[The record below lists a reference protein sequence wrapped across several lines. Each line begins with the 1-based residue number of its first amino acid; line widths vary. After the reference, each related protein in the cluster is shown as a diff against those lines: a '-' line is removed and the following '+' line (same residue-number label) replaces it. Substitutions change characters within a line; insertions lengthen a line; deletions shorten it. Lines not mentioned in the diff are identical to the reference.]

1 MVYFKE
7 PMSPISESSKQLGA
21 LGEKIV
27 SKYLKDKGYRILDR
41 NYSPRFVSGP
51 LQGEIDIIAKPRRK
65 AFGFLRGKKEDTIHF
80 IEVKT
85 LMDGQGFLPEDKVN
99 FAKQR
104 KIIKT
109 VESWLIEKKIPLDS
123 KQQIDVISV
132 EIDSNKKKAKIRHL
146 KNAVFL

>member
-7 PMSPISESSKQLGA
+7 LMPFITENSKQLGA

-51 LQGEIDIIAKPRRK
+51 LRGEIDIIAK
-65 AFGFLRGKKEDTIHF
+65 KEDTISF

-85 LMDGQGFLPEDKVN
+85 LKDNFTQGFSPEQKVD
-99 FAKQR
+99 FKKQR

-109 VESWLIEKKIPLDS
+109 IESWLIEKKIPLDS

-132 EIDSNKKKAKIRHL
+132 EIDSNNKKAKIRHL

>member
-1 MVYFKE
+1 MNTKD
-7 PMSPISESSKQLGA
+7 IGA
-21 LGEKIV
+21 LGEKV
-27 SKYLKDKGYRILDR
+27 AEGYLKKKGYRILDR

-51 LQGEIDIIAKPRRK
+51 LQGEIDIIAK
-65 AFGFLRGKKEDTIHF
+65 KEDTISF

-85 LMDGQGFLPEDKVN
+85 LKDNFTQGFSPEQKVD
-99 FAKQR
+99 FKKQR

-132 EIDSNKKKAKIRHL
+132 EIDSNNKKAKIRHL

>member
-7 PMSPISESSKQLGA
+7 LMPFITENSKQLGA

-51 LQGEIDIIAKPRRK
+51 LRGEIDIIAKK
-65 AFGFLRGKKEDTIHF
+65 DETISF
-80 IEVKT
+80 IEVKA
-85 LMDGQGFLPEDKVN
+85 LKDNFSQGFSPEQKVD
-99 FAKQR
+99 FKKQR

-132 EIDSNKKKAKIRHL
+132 EIDSIKKKAKIRHF

>member
-7 PMSPISESSKQLGA
+7 LMPSITENSKQLGA

-51 LQGEIDIIAKPRRK
+51 LRGEIDIIAKK
-65 AFGFLRGKKEDTIHF
+65 DETISF
-80 IEVKT
+80 IEVKA
-85 LMDGQGFLPEDKVN
+85 LKDNFSQGFSPEQKVD
-99 FAKQR
+99 FKKQR

-132 EIDSNKKKAKIRHL
+132 EIDSIKKKAKIRHF